1 MTRPVHSLTV
11 FVVRTDEDVFVSFGI
26 CFELALRLPEVCLL
40 LTVLPLFYNNQYLW
54 EMMMHVDIARHI
66 AYTFMQNN
74 VVQDAKPNF
83 NFYFVANV
91 EILVDKLVAV

>member
-1 MTRPVHSLTV
+1 MTWPVHSLTV

-26 CFELALRLPEVCLL
+26 GFELALRLPDVCLL

-66 AYTFMQNN
+66 AELFVQNN
-74 VVQDAKPNF
+74 VVHGEKPNF
-83 NFYFVANV
+83 K
-91 EILVDKLVAV
+91 ISTLLQMLKS